1 MLQFVLDSLNLC
13 HLKHFDG
20 QRQKQKQTKEH
31 KKRKRVTIE
40 EERSLNSNRRII
52 ERETN

>member
-31 KKRKRVTIE
+31 KNERVTIE